1 VGFFWKKGAKTP
13 FLEKRAPR
21 AQKTQ
26 KALYEKGVFWLF
38 FLYVIYNMTS
48 SVWMNKTFDKIVEYL
63 DKESVRLSLET
74 KFIDPILNHIMNRI
88 FPYILLLCIMFIVL
102 IFSVFII
109 LAILVM
115 RGTTAHIVSYS
126 KADE

>member
-1 VGFFWKKGAKTP
+1 M
-13 FLEKRAPR
+13 
-21 AQKTQ
+21 
-26 KALYEKGVFWLF
+26 YD
-38 FLYVIYNMTS
+38 IYNMS
-48 SVWMNKTFDKIVEYL
+48 SSAWMNKTFDKIVEYL

-74 KFIDPILNHIMNRI
+74 KVIDPILNHIMNRI

-126 KADE
+126 KAD